1 MTGKMQ
7 KKIRSKCQ
15 QKLSIKSNAKLCG
28 REMVPEI
35 VDGLVTHT
43 LKFTCFLFRFS
54 FFFFCFIALATE
66 KNKQQ
71 QKERLIGAVHVGRVF
86 IVMMHF

>member
-1 MTGKMQ
+1 VFF
-7 KKIRSKCQ
+7 
-15 QKLSIKSNAKLCG
+15 
-28 REMVPEI
+28 VP
-35 VDGLVTHT
+35 
-43 LKFTCFLFRFS
+43 FFLL
-54 FFFFCFIALATE
+54 FFCFIALATE